1 MKSQLKGTGVALIT
15 PFTKDNQ
22 VDTEA
27 LSRIVNYVIDGGVDF
42 IVVLGTTSEA
52 PTLTKEE
59 KQLVKQTIIAANR
72 GRLPLVI
79 GIGGNNTQNVI
90 EEIKQT
96 DLSEFVAILS
106 VTPYYNK
113 PSQSGLYAHFGA
125 IARESSLPIILYNV
139 PGRTGVS
146 MTAETVLRLANDF
159 SNIIAIKEA
168 SGNMVLDMNIL
179 KASSDHFSFL
189 SGDDTTTLLSVYMGG
204 VGAISVIGIAYP
216 NEFSRMVRLGL
227 EGKIGE
233 ANKLQ
238 YELLPKMELAFKEGN
253 PTGIKAILAQKG
265 LCEPY
270 VRLPLVEASSQLK
283 EEIERLA

>member
-59 KQLVKQTIIAANR
+59 KQLVKQTIIVANR

-159 SNIIAIKEA
+159 SNIIAVKEA

-179 KASSDHFSFL
+179 KASSERFSFL

-216 NEFSRMVRLGL
+216 NEFSHMVRLGL
-227 EGKIGE
+227 EGKIAE

>member
-59 KQLVKQTIIAANR
+59 KQLVKQTLIAANR

-159 SNIIAIKEA
+159 SNIIAVKEA

-179 KASSDHFSFL
+179 KASSERFSFL

-227 EGKIGE
+227 EGKIAE

-283 EEIERLA
+283 EEIGRLA

>member
-179 KASSDHFSFL
+179 KASSERFSFL

-227 EGKIGE
+227 EGKIDE
-233 ANKLQ
+233 ANKFQ

-283 EEIERLA
+283 EEIGRLA

>member
-179 KASSDHFSFL
+179 KASSERFSFL

-227 EGKIGE
+227 EGKIAE

-283 EEIERLA
+283 EEIGRLA

>member
-1 MKSQLKGTGVALIT
+1 MKNQLKGTGVALIT

-159 SNIIAIKEA
+159 SNIIAVKEA

-179 KASSDHFSFL
+179 KASSEYFSFL

-227 EGKIGE
+227 EGSIVE

-283 EEIERLA
+283 GEIERLA

>member
-42 IVVLGTTSEA
+42 IVALGTTSEA

-159 SNIIAIKEA
+159 SNIIAVKEA

-179 KASSDHFSFL
+179 KASSGRFSFL

-227 EGKIGE
+227 EGKIAE

-283 EEIERLA
+283 EEIGRLA

>member
-159 SNIIAIKEA
+159 SNIIAVKEA

-179 KASSDHFSFL
+179 KASSERFSFL

-227 EGKIGE
+227 EGKIAE

-283 EEIERLA
+283 EEIGRLA

>member
-159 SNIIAIKEA
+159 SNIIAVKEA

-179 KASSDHFSFL
+179 KASSERFSFL

-227 EGKIGE
+227 EGKIAE